1 MSPSAV
7 SKDGLLP
14 FHKEDEVLGVFYCF
28 QSDGEAVDNCKV
40 PGCHVGMI
48 LRSSL
53 DAFASAS
60 RFPPHDILPEEAE
73 SEIELLHLVVDK
85 VRMFDPDILSG
96 WEVQSASWG
105 YLSRRM
111 QVYGRE

>member
-1 MSPSAV
+1 
-7 SKDGLLP
+7 
-14 FHKEDEVLGVFYCF
+14 
-28 QSDGEAVDNCKV
+28 
-40 PGCHVGMI
+40 MI

-60 RFPPHDILPEEAE
+60 RFPPHDIVPEEAE

-105 YLSRRM
+105 YLSWRM
-111 QVYGRE
+111 QVYGREFDRTLTLSNQRSRLTLTSDCVCV